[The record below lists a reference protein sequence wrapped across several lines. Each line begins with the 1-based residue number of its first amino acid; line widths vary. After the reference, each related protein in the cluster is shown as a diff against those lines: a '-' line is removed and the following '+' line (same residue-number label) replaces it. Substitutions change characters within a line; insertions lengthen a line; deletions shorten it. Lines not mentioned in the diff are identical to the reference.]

1 MLTSTKASD
10 TTESGFLSKASK
22 TSLGDYKKFVTQRV
36 NHKAADSLSYQSGSA
51 ADWQYDGMSFSTAS
65 DRLAAPAQDSMA
77 FTSARVVEDPAVQKL
92 LATDSSMRIGM
103 PAKAS
108 DTTESGFL
116 SKTSKTSLGDYSK
129 FVTQRVNHKAA
140 DSLSYQSGS
149 AADWQYDGMSF
160 STASDRLAAPAQDS
174 MAFTSARVVEDPAV
188 QKLLATDSSMRI
200 GMPAMGVALLAF
212 AAMLG
217 IHMRRRQHRATTFAS
232 SDEDESDMSIALA
245 DRTNSPVSVFDPL
258 GLFADSE
265 NKHYLVKRYG
275 GAELTH
281 GRVAMFAGSSMAFS
295 SQRGLT

>member
-1 MLTSTKASD
+1 MAYSLAFIAGLLMLTSTKASD
-10 TTESGFLSKASK
+10 TTG
-22 TSLGDYKKFVTQRV
+22 
-36 NHKAADSLSYQSGSA
+36 
-51 ADWQYDGMSFSTAS
+51 
-65 DRLAAPAQDSMA
+65 
-77 FTSARVVEDPAVQKL
+77 
-92 LATDSSMRIGM
+92 
-103 PAKAS
+103 
-108 DTTESGFL
+108 SGFL
-116 SKTSKTSLGDYSK
+116 SKTSKTSLGDYNK

-140 DSLSYQSGS
+140 NSLSYQSGS
-149 AADWQYDGMSF
+149 AADWTYDGMSF

-217 IHMRRRQHRATTFAS
+217 IHMRRRQHQATTFAS
-232 SDEDESDMSIALA
+232 VEDESDMSIALA

-295 SQRGLT
+295 SQRGLTRLNAIDDEEFGAAEQMTGKGRLGSSIDQDGKSNIWAVEPKMKVDEEGGGPSAAAYIAEKKGCRCKAKDMEAMGKTTCAPI